1 MSTPSRLAF
10 FQKRSDAFAEII
22 RLPNAG
28 IFFDRVLELLVEFFR
43 NESVHQLF
51 CEPQRCWTIFAELP
65 GKFASAR
72 LQLIGGDNFIHQS
85 QPVSLGCIE
94 DSAGE

>member
-1 MSTPSRLAF
+1 MSTPSGLAF
-10 FQKRSDAFAEII
+10 FQERSNAFAEII
-22 RLPNAG
+22 GLPNAG
-28 IFFDRVLELLVEFFR
+28 ILFDRVLELFVEFFR

-51 CEPQRCWTIFAELP
+51 CEPQRCWTIFAELR

-72 LQLIGGDNFIHQS
+72 LQLVGRDNFIYQS
-85 QPVSLGCIE
+85 QPVSLGCVE